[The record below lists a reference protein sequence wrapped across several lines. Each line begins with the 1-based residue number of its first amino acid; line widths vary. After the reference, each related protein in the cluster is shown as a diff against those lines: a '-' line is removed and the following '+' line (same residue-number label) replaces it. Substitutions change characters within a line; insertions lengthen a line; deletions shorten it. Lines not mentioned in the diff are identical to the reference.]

1 MTVLQEYTEGKT
13 TFLTAD
19 VAHYTREKG
28 QPTTDMPVFYN
39 PRMRVNRDLSVLAL
53 SAYSVNHPIE
63 LICEPLAGS
72 GIRTLR
78 YLNEVE
84 GDFKALLFDANPN
97 AIATANRITHRKC
110 VSSNGS
116 QMKINIPITSARMR
130 SLRNSD
136 EWLCFSGV

>member
-1 MTVLQEYTEGKT
+1 MTVLHEYTEGKT

-19 VAHYTREKG
+19 VEHYTREKG

-39 PRMRVNRDLSVLAL
+39 PRMRINRDFSVLAL
-53 SAYSVNHPIE
+53 SAYSTNHPLA

-97 AIATANRITHRKC
+97 AIETANKNIQM
-110 VSSNGS
+110 NGFVDR
-116 QMKINIPITSARMR
+116 ARTER
-130 SLRNSD
+130 GDAKHLLISESRDADLI
-136 EWLCFSGV
+136 LLT